1 MDSDGQDSLERR
13 AEVFREAGKPGEEA
27 LVSKAAH
34 VQTLWEANCCMS
46 SSLFARLPGFLGDPL
61 EP

>member
-1 MDSDGQDSLERR
+1 MTRIVWRGGLRYLERLGR
-13 AEVFREAGKPGEEA
+13 KPGEEA
-27 LVSKAAH
+27 LVSKAAQ

-46 SSLFARLPGFLGDPL
+46 SSLFARLPGFLGDSL

>member
-1 MDSDGQDSLERR
+1 MARIVWRGGLRYLERLGR
-13 AEVFREAGKPGEEA
+13 KPGEDA

-34 VQTLWEANCCMS
+34 VQTLWEANCCKS
-46 SSLFARLPGFLGDPL
+46 SSLFLLDFLDFLGDSL